1 MQQNLV
7 IVFLALISNRNL
19 VFQSVFLVFKI
30 LSLVHALDLC
40 FYLQLR
46 VEGFNYIGMGSSTNK
61 KDAQSNAARDFVNY
75 LVRVNEM
82 KKDEVPA
89 FGVSCSFSLQKTNEN
104 LIAVLGIQLR
114 FIPGVQSVTPVR

>member
-1 MQQNLV
+1 M
-7 IVFLALISNRNL
+7 
-19 VFQSVFLVFKI
+19 
-30 LSLVHALDLC
+30 DLC

-82 KKDEVPA
+82 KKDEIPA
-89 FGVSCSFSLQKTNEN
+89 FGVSCSFSFQKTNEN
-104 LIAVLGIQLR
+104 LIAVLGIRLR
-114 FIPGVQSVTPVR
+114 FIPGVRSGTPVRWRRPNVRDFYVQDWKTGIGTVNTVGWSG